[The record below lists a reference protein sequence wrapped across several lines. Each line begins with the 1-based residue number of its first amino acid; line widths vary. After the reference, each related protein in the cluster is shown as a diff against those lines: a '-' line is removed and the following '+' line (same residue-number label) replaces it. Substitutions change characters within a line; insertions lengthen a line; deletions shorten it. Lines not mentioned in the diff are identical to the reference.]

1 VKALKAR
8 QGLIIAGFL
17 ILAISLLLSVMPKYE
32 REIVYVPSKEVRWE
46 TTQILSLEWGS
57 RVKYAIDMASGE
69 ELHIQFSTGMGPMT
83 VKKTSPM
90 LPSILFFVES
100 SDGKVLYS
108 SDYTGEFQGFFI
120 APKDGEYKVY
130 FQNDLKEQPNEKIVI
145 FKMEILTQKNM
156 EVEVRDVRRFGADSL
171 TLSLAIVFALACVIS
186 ALFYPSR
193 AGFLS
198 RLAHLVKGA

>member
-1 VKALKAR
+1 
-8 QGLIIAGFL
+8 
-17 ILAISLLLSVMPKYE
+17 MPKYE
-32 REIVYVPSKEVRWE
+32 REVVYVPSKEVRWE
-46 TTQILSLEWGS
+46 TTQILFLEWGS
-57 RVKYAIDMASGE
+57 RVKYTIDMASGE

-108 SDYTGEFQGFFI
+108 SDYTSEFQGFFI
-120 APKDGEYKVY
+120 APNDGEYKVY

-156 EVEVRDVRRFGADSL
+156 EVEVRDVRSFGADSL

-186 ALFYPSR
+186 ALFYPSH